1 MADSGIDLVTLDG
14 LHERR
19 AFTVA
24 GISRLFDD
32 SNKHD
37 IPKLWDKLFTF
48 MPIKGA
54 AGTGESFGVEWGM
67 GPEGFYYMAAVEVDP
82 NATLP
87 AGLERKEVPANH
99 YKVFRLTLNGGP
111 LHDQMEV
118 AAPEVFQKR
127 MPASGH
133 KRSKDPDFEF
143 YPADFAPEKKGAV
156 IEFWLPVEAG

>member
-1 MADSGIDLVTLDG
+1 MAGSGIDLVTLDG

-24 GISRLFDD
+24 GISRHFND

-54 AGTGESFGVEWGM
+54 AGTGESFGVEWGI
-67 GPEGFYYMAAVEVDP
+67 GAEGFHYMAAVEIDP
-82 NATLP
+82 KADLP
-87 AGLERKEVPANH
+87 ADLERKDVPANR
-99 YKVFRLTLNGGP
+99 YVVFRLTLDGGP
-111 LHDQMEV
+111 LHDQMQQAV
-118 AAPEVFQKR
+118 PEIWMKR

-133 KRSKDPDFEF
+133 KLSKDPDFEF
-143 YPADFAPEKKGAV
+143 YPADFAPEKKGATL
-156 IEFWLPVEAG
+156 EFWLPVAAA